1 MVHKIVFVFAS
12 LVIFFVLDQY
22 WLYPVV
28 AGNLPSPFSWVIG
41 SAVAMVESYAL
52 YAEWAYLD

>member
-1 MVHKIVFVFAS
+1 MGHKIIFVFAS
-12 LVIFFVLDQY
+12 VVLLMLLDQY

-41 SAVAMVESYAL
+41 SAVVMAELSAL
-52 YAEWAYLD
+52 FAEWIYL